1 MIISKG
7 GIIVYRQYEDAMR
20 LGDKLMELIIE
31 HDYLIARSEP
41 KFSDRIIEIKIE
53 MEELRQRINFAWQD
67 WYEEFV

>member
-1 MIISKG
+1 M
-7 GIIVYRQYEDAMR
+7 YRQYEDAMR
-20 LGDKLMELIIE
+20 LGDRLMELIIE
-31 HDYLIARSEP
+31 CDYLIARNEL